1 MKYHQAQD
9 QKMDCYH
16 LTIFKVLLLGG
27 TGAFREQPP
36 THNDAQSQK
45 LELASLKCYVSFFM

>member
-1 MKYHQAQD
+1 
-9 QKMDCYH
+9 MDCYH